1 MKTTGKPV
9 YFKKDWIYMAELPR
23 AAVERLIRNAGAPR
37 VSASAS
43 DALIEVLEEVG
54 LEISAQA
61 VQLSK
66 HAGRKTVTAEDIKL
80 AART

>member
-1 MKTTGKPV
+1 MT
-9 YFKKDWIYMAELPR
+9 ELAR

-37 VSASAS
+37 VSAGAC
-43 DALIEVLEEVG
+43 DALIEVLEEVASD
-54 LEISAQA
+54 LARQA
-61 VQLSK
+61 IQLSK

>member
-1 MKTTGKPV
+1 MS
-9 YFKKDWIYMAELPR
+9 ELPR

-37 VSASAS
+37 VSASAC
-43 DALIEVLEEVG
+43 DALIEVIEDVALD
-54 LEISAQA
+54 LASQA
-61 VQLSK
+61 VQLAK